1 MERLETTLKALG
13 ESERQQ
19 AANGLQ
25 VGIAMDEHRAEF
37 GQGDFLIRGL
47 LGADRQSGYLAI
59 ADFIQE
65 GQTIQFHIRD
75 ADAAGADLNGLLSQ
89 GALSVSE

>member
-1 MERLETTLKALG
+1 MKALG
-13 ESERQQ
+13 ESERQH

-59 ADFIQE
+59 ADLSRKDKPFSFIFVTPMQLAP
-65 GQTIQFHIRD
+65 I
-75 ADAAGADLNGLLSQ
+75 
-89 GALSVSE
+89 